1 MVKITSDVIDIEGVI
16 NNTRTKDSGGIIA
29 YMGLIRNTSHGKTVL
44 SVEYS
49 DADGTAGAKL
59 QDIVNTIKDK
69 WPINDMAFVHRIG
82 KLKVGDNNVV
92 VAIAAAH
99 RQEGFA
105 ACQYAIDQFKEE
117 LPTHK
122 KETYLDGTCFESE

>member
-16 NNTRTKDSGGIIA
+16 NSTRTKDSGGIIA

-59 QDIVNTIKDK
+59 QDNVNTIKDK